1 MKKKKKRGD
10 GEKKKAPLSR
20 FLFLFFFLF
29 LFLVPFI
36 ITYLVFCHQEPE
48 TVDMYPNSMC
58 STRTPTGK
66 RGKKKKNAVIDELTF
81 SHGKKKKEAS
91 RPLGSLDER

>member
-81 SHGKKKKEAS
+81 SHGKKKKGSVSSS
-91 RPLGSLDER
+91 RFLG